1 MRFVDTL
8 LRAIESPA
16 IRALPPY
23 VGAVDQFADSTDT
36 LDELSMMHA
45 LTAVYDVSR

>member
-1 MRFVDTL
+1 MRFADAL
-8 LRAIESPA
+8 LGAVESSA

-23 VGAVDQFADSTDT
+23 VGAMDQFADSTDV

-45 LTAVYDVSR
+45 LTAVYAVT